1 MGGGSS
7 RATVDANN
15 LHGLPVIVTRRRKSQ
30 LAEDAS
36 PAQLE
41 VHILERCLPPR
52 PPPGRDPRAR
62 RTPRPAGGPADL
74 LKLRPSLAL
83 PPPGTAAHHAHMLRV
98 LSSPDDL
105 DAFAAFL
112 LRGFAAEPLQFYL
125 ALDAFARDQLPAGA
139 DPQLVARRH
148 RRRSSLAGG
157 AAAAAPPA
165 TVRVATPRAAAAAAG
180 LFAEFLALDAP
191 SAVHV
196 AAATRRDVENALDGG
211 RADIDVFRPAVGEV
225 LDGLARDKLRPFV
238 EEQRASRLAWLRA
251 LKALGALRAGEHR
264 LGAPPRER
272 TRGNS
277 VVREPSAALV
287 SSFAGDL
294 RAVLRNAVDRRRGS
308 DAAKRRGAMCWV
320 DPETAARQA

>member
-1 MGGGSS
+1 M
-7 RATVDANN
+7 
-15 LHGLPVIVTRRRKSQ
+15 
-30 LAEDAS
+30 
-36 PAQLE
+36 
-41 VHILERCLPPR
+41 
-52 PPPGRDPRAR
+52 
-62 RTPRPAGGPADL
+62 
-74 LKLRPSLAL
+74 
-83 PPPGTAAHHAHMLRV
+83 
-98 LSSPDDL
+98 
-105 DAFAAFL
+105 
-112 LRGFAAEPLQFYL
+112 
-125 ALDAFARDQLPAGA
+125 
-139 DPQLVARRH
+139 
-148 RRRSSLAGG
+148 
-157 AAAAAPPA
+157 
-165 TVRVATPRAAAAAAG
+165 
-180 LFAEFLALDAP
+180 
-191 SAVHV
+191 HV